1 MRLQTVLGGEESV
14 AAGDGAAAF
23 RSSHVLQVLLRVNVQ
38 TAASREPSTTP
49 FHRAGEG
56 LRAQVGHAVALQVLR
71 SCEGLATAFHG
82 AGEPAVIVMFPFVP
96 QKFGHA
102 GECPATTVRVTH
114 KRPLTCV
121 APQVDFQPTGF
132 VVLLATSR
140 KGAREELLLPKVS
153 SVMGEQGAHGDE
165 RLLAA
170 GKITLVRALGLEVAA
185 LVGAELGVRGE
196 ALGAHLALEQ
206 ALLLVAFHVCFEVVY
221 RGELLAAA
229 AHRAAERPQLVV
241 RL

>member
-1 MRLQTVLGGEESV
+1 M
-14 AAGDGAAAF
+14 
-23 RSSHVLQVLLRVNVQ
+23 
-38 TAASREPSTTP
+38 
-49 FHRAGEG
+49 
-56 LRAQVGHAVALQVLR
+56 
-71 SCEGLATAFHG
+71 
-82 AGEPAVIVMFPFVP
+82 P

-114 KRPLTCV
+114 KRPLTLKKRTSRSINTNATAATGQPEAPPALPAHSLTCV

-170 GKITLVRALGLEVAA
+170 WEEKQSRSQHARTTRPPRRP
-185 LVGAELGVRGE
+185 AEAGE
-196 ALGAHLALEQ
+196 
-206 ALLLVAFHVCFEVVY
+206 
-221 RGELLAAA
+221 
-229 AHRAAERPQLVV
+229 ERPSPKAGPAQSESVTQLQQRRWQACPKPGDAATDEDKVV
-241 RL
+241 PPPVTLTAPTPQD